1 MTLFLRIASL
11 YLAIDFFKLAIAGLY
26 HANKSQNCEFVSRND
41 DKKVR
46 IASLYHAMMI
56 KSQKKKLQL
65 PFYIF
70 SQWRKQASI
79 HTCIFKQKPTQI
91 DCVKQRKIKKQRK
104 NIQKYKNLYKN
115 TGVWL
120 TWSVT

>member
-41 DKKVR
+41 DKIVR

-56 KSQKKKLQL
+56 KKSEL
-65 PFYIF
+65 
-70 SQWRKQASI
+70 RV
-79 HTCIFKQKPTQI
+79 CITQ
-91 DCVKQRKIKKQRK
+91 
-104 NIQKYKNLYKN
+104 
-115 TGVWL
+115 
-120 TWSVT
+120 